1 MIQGPSKRESTFGEK
16 SEKSASSFTYKIEE
30 LQPTSL
36 QQNLAFFQKKNKFL
50 NLLCFMIFAKGKIG
64 ILLEGTKLLIKS
76 SRIVLLILPPE
87 LPKLD

>member
-36 QQNLAFFQKKNKFL
+36 NEEALFSDLIFVQKK
-50 NLLCFMIFAKGKIG
+50 
-64 ILLEGTKLLIKS
+64 E
-76 SRIVLLILPPE
+76 
-87 LPKLD
+87 